1 MHRKKDKGPWLML
14 GCASLLGLSMYTPIF
29 CIPPMEHIISE
40 ELILSHAQ
48 MSLLFTLP
56 FVIFA
61 ALAIPSGL
69 LADRI
74 GIRKAAGIGVILVIL
89 GSLMRSTSTS
99 FTTLLVFTSLY
110 GIGFALIFPN
120 LPKLVGALFP
130 REKAGLATGIYVT
143 GISLG
148 PALALAITLPVIYP
162 MTNTFQ
168 GTILIWT
175 IPAIASA
182 ILWWTAVK
190 EPPRSPIQN
199 KQLGGGSRSSPPVWK
214 NGNIWLVG
222 FMLFFSNVQY
232 YTWSAWTPAL
242 LMRKGA
248 LPDLAAAITSVR
260 SWAGIP
266 FIFLI
271 PWASYKV
278 GLRKPFMWS
287 CTIVTALASWSAMYI
302 SVPLFWP
309 LMVVL
314 AIAGSVVFSMVL
326 ALPVEMVSN
335 ESVGAASGMVLS
347 IGYIGALVGPWV
359 AGRILDA
366 TENLNLALIMLIGV
380 ALVWTCIA
388 FIIPET
394 GPKASLLKK

>member
-1 MHRKKDKGPWLML
+1 
-14 GCASLLGLSMYTPIF
+14 
-29 CIPPMEHIISE
+29 
-40 ELILSHAQ
+40 

-56 FVIFA
+56 FVVFA

-89 GSLMRSTSTS
+89 GSLMRSAYTS
-99 FTTLLVFTSLY
+99 FTLLLAFTFLY
-110 GIGFALIFPN
+110 GIGFALIYPN

-130 REKAGLATGIYVT
+130 RKKAGLATGIYVT

-162 MTNTFQ
+162 MTNAFQ

-175 IPAIASA
+175 IPAIAGA
-182 ILWWTAVK
+182 ILWWTFVK
-190 EPPRSPIQN
+190 EPPRSSIQN
-199 KQLGGGSRSSPPVWK
+199 KQRGGGIRSSPPVWE
-214 NGNIWLVG
+214 NRNLWLVG
-222 FMLFFSNVQY
+222 LILFFTNIQY

-242 LMRKGA
+242 LMQKGA
-248 LPDLAAAITSVR
+248 LPDLAAAITSVM

-266 FIFLI
+266 FVFII

-278 GLRKPFMWS
+278 GLRKPFILS
-287 CTIVTALASWSAMYI
+287 CTIVTALASWIAIYI
-302 SVPLFWP
+302 PVPLFWP

-314 AIAGSVVFSMVL
+314 AISVSVVFSMVL
-326 ALPVEMVSN
+326 ALPVEMVSK
-335 ESVGAASGMVLS
+335 ESIGASSGMVLS
-347 IGYIGALVGPWV
+347 IGYIGAFVGPLV
-359 AGRILDA
+359 AGRILDVMK
-366 TENLNLALIMLIGV
+366 NLNLALVMLIGMAV
-380 ALVWTCIA
+380 VWTCIV
-388 FIIPET
+388 FMIPET